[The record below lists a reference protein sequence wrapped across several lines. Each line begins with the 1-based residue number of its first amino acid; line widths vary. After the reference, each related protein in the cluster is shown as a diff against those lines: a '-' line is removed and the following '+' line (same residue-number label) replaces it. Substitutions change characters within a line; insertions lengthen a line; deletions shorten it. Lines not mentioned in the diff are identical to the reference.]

1 MSDHTYQPEK
11 PDKGIA
17 LERLKFYKSIKYKM
31 LTSLL
36 TGTISG
42 LLAGIVITILTLSYF
57 GEIPIPSRLVSG
69 MIILSIIS
77 LAMFLWSLIK
87 SLKAKA

>member
-1 MSDHTYQPEK
+1 MSDPPKPTRDPEQ
-11 PDKGIA
+11 GST

-42 LLAGIVITILTLSYF
+42 LLAGIVITILTLFYYGQSN
-57 GEIPIPSRLVSG
+57 IPSEAVAW
-69 MIILSIIS
+69 MIVLSIIS
-77 LAMFLWSLIK
+77 LAMFLWSLFK

>member
-1 MSDHTYQPEK
+1 MSDPPK
-11 PDKGIA
+11 PTRDPDPGIN
-17 LERLKFYKSIKYKM
+17 LDRLKFYRSIKYKM

-42 LLAGIVITILTLSYF
+42 FLAGIVITILTLFYY
-57 GEIPIPSRLVSG
+57 GRANIPSEAVAW
-69 MIILSIIS
+69 MILLSIIS

-87 SLKAKA
+87 SLKAKI

>member
-1 MSDHTYQPEK
+1 MSDPPKPTRDPEQTST
-11 PDKGIA
+11 

-42 LLAGIVITILTLSYF
+42 LLAGIVITMLTLSYI
-57 GEIPIPSRLVSG
+57 GELPIPSRLVGG
-69 MIILSIIS
+69 MILLSIIS

>member
-1 MSDHTYQPEK
+1 
-11 PDKGIA
+11 
-17 LERLKFYKSIKYKM
+17 M

-42 LLAGIVITILTLSYF
+42 LFAGIVITILTLFYY
-57 GEIPIPSRLVSG
+57 GQANIPSEAVGG

-77 LAMFLWSLIK
+77 LALFLWSLIK